1 MMKLNFL
8 FDKKILPRLKQN
20 RLTFPIYVSNE
31 NLENLMDLLLVTDGD
46 NSHYVYTKDFD
57 GFMFHKTKKKTK
69 NAFAKVVYDVLV
81 VKIC

>member
-46 NSHYVYTKDFD
+46 NSHYVY
-57 GFMFHKTKKKTK
+57 HKTKKKTK
-69 NAFAKVVYDVLV
+69 NAFAKVVYNVLV